1 MFTEDL
7 SPFFDAVNGFAEA
20 VTYQGTSQIDVI
32 FDDAFVNVGVGQIGG
47 VESRKP
53 ACLAIEADVP
63 NVAHGHTI
71 LRGAVTYHVIG
82 IEPDGTGV
90 TLLVLEKQ

>member
-7 SPFFDAVNGFAEA
+7 TPFFDTVNGFAET
-20 VTYQGTSQIDVI
+20 VTYQGSSQIDVI
-32 FDDAFVNVGVGQIGG
+32 FDDAFVNVGVGQLGG

-53 ACLAIEADVP
+53 ACLAREADVP
-63 NVAHGHTI
+63 NVAHGHTVK
-71 LRGAVTYHVIG
+71 RGAVTYHVIG
-82 IEPDGTGV
+82 VEPDGTGV

>member
-7 SPFFDAVNGFAEA
+7 TVFFDTANGFAET
-20 VTYQGTSQIDVI
+20 VTYQGTHIDVI
-32 FDDAFVNVGVGQIGG
+32 FDDAFVNIGVGQFGG

-53 ACLAIEADVP
+53 ACLAREADVP
-63 NVAHGHTI
+63 SVAHGHTVK
-71 LRGAVTYHVIG
+71 RGAVTYHVIG
-82 IEPDGTGV
+82 VEPDGTGV